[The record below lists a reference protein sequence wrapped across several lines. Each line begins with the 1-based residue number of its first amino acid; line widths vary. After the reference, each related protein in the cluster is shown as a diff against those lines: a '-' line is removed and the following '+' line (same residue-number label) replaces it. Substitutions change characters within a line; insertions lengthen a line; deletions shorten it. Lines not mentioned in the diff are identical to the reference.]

1 MPNINI
7 FTDELRRPPMGL
19 ITTVMMMKTKNMMK
33 KTEFRTML
41 NVRLRRTEFHI
52 LLRICQFVQLDID
65 MKYDKN
71 CIKDK
76 IKVEINISTF

>member
-33 KTEFRTML
+33 KT
-41 NVRLRRTEFHI
+41 
-52 LLRICQFVQLDID
+52 
-65 MKYDKN
+65 
-71 CIKDK
+71 
-76 IKVEINISTF
+76 